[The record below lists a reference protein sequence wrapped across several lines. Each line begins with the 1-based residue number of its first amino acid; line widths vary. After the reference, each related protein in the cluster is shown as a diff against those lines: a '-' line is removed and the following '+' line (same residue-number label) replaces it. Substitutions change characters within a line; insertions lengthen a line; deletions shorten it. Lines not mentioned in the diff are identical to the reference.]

1 MRFGAVAAASEAGK
15 ETSEL
20 FFINPAQAPVGRT
33 GSGGAA
39 EAANELN
46 KIVVTIVLIKII
58 DYFLVLGF

>member
-20 FFINPAQAPVGRT
+20 FFINPAQAPVGRI

-39 EAANELN
+39 DTANELN
-46 KIVVTIVLIKII
+46 KIDVFVVFIRIMDRT
-58 DYFLVLGF
+58 LVFDF